1 MVATTAAGSKSSSAK
16 YGHFSAAWIVI
27 GPSRREKFKSGNEFI
42 AIIEMET
49 GTISLACNSFSFSIP
64 GLYRQPDDPPH
75 LI

>member
-1 MVATTAAGSKSSSAK
+1 MVATTAGSKSSSAK

-27 GPSRREKFKSGNEFI
+27 GPSRREKFKLGNEFI

-49 GTISLACNSFSFSIP
+49 GTISLASNSFFFFPDLGIYLDSPVIP
-64 GLYRQPDDPPH
+64 